1 MIQYKY
7 LYKKVN
13 FSFFGEQ
20 TLNDRLGFLR
30 DKSNKLS
37 LSPGVYLMKDKTGK
51 IIYVGKAKALKNRVT
66 TYFHALESHNAKTR
80 KLVDNIYDFDFIVTS
95 SELDALV
102 LECSLI
108 KQYNPK
114 YNILLK
120 DDKGYNYIKITKEPY
135 PRISYALNCKDEK
148 AEYLGPFTSG
158 FTAKQAVE
166 EANRIFMLPSCHKV
180 FPRDFRKERPCLN
193 YHIKRC
199 IGVCT
204 GKIKQDEYNEMIR
217 SAIEYMQNGSK
228 ASVEQLTEQMYQAS
242 ENLEF
247 EKAAKLR
254 DRINAIEKMK
264 DSQEIFSEKTFD
276 FDVIALAQNV
286 ELASVAVMC
295 YRGGRITDKV
305 NFFIGDEYE
314 SGQMLS
320 DFMIGYYSERPERLP
335 KIIYL
340 DKQPDDSAILEE
352 YFSSLCGHK
361 VTLTVAQ
368 RGEGFSR
375 VLLAK
380 KNASEYLS
388 MKVGRTVK
396 EINALEDL
404 AKLLGLS
411 KIPTVIESYD
421 ISNLGEDSRVG
432 GMVVYRNG
440 RPYKAGY
447 RKFSIKN
454 VVGQNDYACM
464 QEVIRRR
471 LRRYLD
477 GDESF
482 APLPDLILLDGGKG
496 HVSAVHKVLDDMN
509 ISVALYGLV
518 KDEKHRTRAIAAE
531 GEEIQINANKKLFSL
546 LTNIQDEVHRFS
558 LSFQQQTHKKKT
570 YELELTK
577 IKGIGEAKALALI
590 KHFKTKQALKEAT
603 AEEIA
608 TVAKIKIDK
617 ANEVQLFIRDNII

>member
-1 MIQYKY
+1 M
-7 LYKKVN
+7 
-13 FSFFGEQ
+13 
-20 TLNDRLGFLR
+20 NDRLGYLR

-108 KQYNPK
+108 KQYDPK

-204 GKIKQDEYNEMIR
+204 GKIKQEEYNEMIR

-228 ASVEQLTEQMYQAS
+228 ASVEQLTEQMYEAS

-264 DSQEIFSEKTFD
+264 DSQEIFSDKTFD

-305 NFFIGDEYE
+305 NYFIGDEYE

-320 DFMIGYYSERPERLP
+320 DFMIGFYSERPERLP
-335 KIIYL
+335 KMIYL
-340 DKQPDDSAILEE
+340 DKQPDDSAVLEE
-352 YFSSLCGHK
+352 YFASLCGHK

-368 RGEGFSR
+368 RGEGLSR

-411 KIPTVIESYD
+411 KIPTIIESYD

-447 RKFSIKN
+447 RKFTIKN

-471 LRRYLD
+471 LQRYLD

-509 ISVALYGLV
+509 ISIVLYGLV

-577 IKGIGEAKALALI
+577 IKGIGETKALALI

-608 TVAKIKIDK
+608 AVAKIKPDK
-617 ANEVQLFIRDNII
+617 ANEVQLFIRDNIN

>member
-1 MIQYKY
+1 M
-7 LYKKVN
+7 
-13 FSFFGEQ
+13 
-20 TLNDRLGFLR
+20 NDRLGFLR

-37 LSPGVYLMKDKTGK
+37 LSPGVYLMKDKTGR

-80 KLVDNIYDFDFIVTS
+80 KLVENIYDFDFIVTP

-135 PRISYALNCKDEK
+135 PRISYALNCNDKN

-158 FTAKQAVE
+158 FTAKQAVDE
-166 EANRIFMLPSCHKV
+166 VNRIFMFPSCHKV

-199 IGVCT
+199 MGVCT
-204 GKIKQDEYNEMIR
+204 GKIKQDEYNSLIH

-228 ASVEQLTEQMYQAS
+228 ASVERLTEQMYEAS

-264 DSQEIFSEKTFD
+264 DGQDIFSDKTYD
-276 FDVIALAQNV
+276 FDVVALAQNV
-286 ELASVAVMC
+286 ELASIAVMC
-295 YRGGRITDKV
+295 YRGGRITDKM
-305 NFFIGDEYE
+305 NFFIGDEYDP
-314 SGQMLS
+314 GQMRS
-320 DFMIGYYSERPERLP
+320 DFLVEYYSARTDAIP
-335 KIIYL
+335 KQIYI
-340 DKQPDDSAILEE
+340 DKEMEDSAILEE
-352 YFSSLCGHK
+352 YFSALCGHK
-361 VTLTVAQ
+361 VTVTVAQ
-368 RGEGFSR
+368 RGEGLSR

-380 KNASEYLS
+380 QNASEYLS

-404 AKLLGLS
+404 AKLMGLP

-432 GMVVYRNG
+432 GMIVYRNG

-447 RKFSIKN
+447 RKFTIKN
-454 VVGQNDYACM
+454 VIGQNDYACM
-464 QEVIRRR
+464 QEVLQRRIQ
-471 LRRYLD
+471 RYLD

-496 HVSAVHKVLDDMN
+496 HVHAVQQVLDSMN
-509 ISVALYGLV
+509 VSIPLYGLV
-518 KDEKHRTRAIAAE
+518 KDDKHRTRAIAAQ
-531 GEEIQINANKKLFSL
+531 GEEIQINANRKLFSL
-546 LTNIQDEVHRFS
+546 MTNIQDEVHRFS

-590 KHFKTKQALKEAT
+590 KHFKTKQALKDASPD
-603 AEEIA
+603 EIA
-608 TVAKIKIDK
+608 SVAKVKEEKAKEIYDFIKE
-617 ANEVQLFIRDNII
+617 NF

>member
-1 MIQYKY
+1 M
-7 LYKKVN
+7 
-13 FSFFGEQ
+13 
-20 TLNDRLGFLR
+20 NDRLGFLR
-30 DKSNKLS
+30 EKSNKLS

-204 GKIKQDEYNEMIR
+204 GKIKQEEYNEMIR

-228 ASVEQLTEQMYQAS
+228 ASVEQLTEQMYEAS

-264 DSQEIFSEKTFD
+264 DSQEIFSDKTFD

-320 DFMIGYYSERPERLP
+320 DFMIGFYSERPERLP

-340 DKQPDDSAILEE
+340 DKQPDDSAVLEE
-352 YFSSLCGHK
+352 YFASLCGHK

-368 RGEGFSR
+368 RGEGLSR

-440 RPYKAGY
+440 RPYKPGY
-447 RKFSIKN
+447 RKFTIKN

-471 LRRYLD
+471 LQRYLD

-496 HVSAVHKVLDDMN
+496 HVSAVHKALDDMN

-608 TVAKIKIDK
+608 AVAKIKSDK
-617 ANEVQLFIRDNII
+617 ANEVQLFIRDNIN

>member
-1 MIQYKY
+1 M
-7 LYKKVN
+7 
-13 FSFFGEQ
+13 
-20 TLNDRLGFLR
+20 NDRLGFLR

-204 GKIKQDEYNEMIR
+204 GKIKQEEYNEMIR

-264 DSQEIFSEKTFD
+264 DSQEIFSDKTFD

-368 RGEGFSR
+368 RGEGLSR

-447 RKFSIKN
+447 RKFTIKN

-471 LRRYLD
+471 LQRYLD

-608 TVAKIKIDK
+608 AVAKIKPDK
-617 ANEVQLFIRDNII
+617 ANEVQLFIRDNIN

>member
-1 MIQYKY
+1 M
-7 LYKKVN
+7 
-13 FSFFGEQ
+13 
-20 TLNDRLGFLR
+20 NDRLGFLR
-30 DKSNKLS
+30 EKSNKLS

-204 GKIKQDEYNEMIR
+204 GKIKQEEYNEMIR

-228 ASVEQLTEQMYQAS
+228 ASVEQLTEQMYEAS

-254 DRINAIEKMK
+254 DRINATEKMK
-264 DSQEIFSEKTFD
+264 DSQEIFSDKTFD

-320 DFMIGYYSERPERLP
+320 DFMIGFYSERPERIP

-340 DKQPDDSAILEE
+340 DKQPDDSAVLEE
-352 YFSSLCGHK
+352 YFASLCGHK

-368 RGEGFSR
+368 RGEGLSR

-411 KIPTVIESYD
+411 KIPTVIDSYD

-447 RKFSIKN
+447 RKFTIKN

-471 LRRYLD
+471 LQRYLD

-603 AEEIA
+603 ADEIA
-608 TVAKIKIDK
+608 AVAKIKSDK
-617 ANEVQLFIRDNII
+617 ANEVQLFIRDNIN

>member
-1 MIQYKY
+1 M
-7 LYKKVN
+7 
-13 FSFFGEQ
+13 
-20 TLNDRLGFLR
+20 NDRLGFLR
-30 DKSNKLS
+30 EKSNKLS

-204 GKIKQDEYNEMIR
+204 GKIKQEEYNEMIR

-228 ASVEQLTEQMYQAS
+228 ASVEQLTEQMYEAS

-264 DSQEIFSEKTFD
+264 DSQEIFSDKTFD

-320 DFMIGYYSERPERLP
+320 DFMIGFYSERPERLP

-340 DKQPDDSAILEE
+340 DKQPDDSAVLEE
-352 YFSSLCGHK
+352 YFASLCGHK
-361 VTLTVAQ
+361 VALTVAQ
-368 RGEGFSR
+368 RGEGLSR

-404 AKLLGLS
+404 AKLLGLP
-411 KIPTVIESYD
+411 KIPTIIESYD

-447 RKFSIKN
+447 RKFTIKN

-471 LRRYLD
+471 LQRYLD

-603 AEEIA
+603 ADEIA
-608 TVAKIKIDK
+608 AIAKIKPDK
-617 ANEVQLFIRDNII
+617 ANEVQLFIRDNIN

>member
-1 MIQYKY
+1 M
-7 LYKKVN
+7 
-13 FSFFGEQ
+13 
-20 TLNDRLGFLR
+20 NDRLGFLR
-30 DKSNKLS
+30 EKSNKLS

-204 GKIKQDEYNEMIR
+204 GKIKQEEYNEMIR

-228 ASVEQLTEQMYQAS
+228 ASVEQLTEQMYEAS

-264 DSQEIFSEKTFD
+264 DSQEIFSDKTFD

-320 DFMIGYYSERPERLP
+320 DFMIGFYSERPERLP

-340 DKQPDDSAILEE
+340 DKQPDDSAVLEE
-352 YFSSLCGHK
+352 YFASLCGHK
-361 VTLTVAQ
+361 VALTVAQ
-368 RGEGFSR
+368 RGEGLSR

-404 AKLLGLS
+404 AKLLGLP
-411 KIPTVIESYD
+411 KIPTIIESYD

-447 RKFSIKN
+447 RKFTIKN

-471 LRRYLD
+471 LQRYLD

-608 TVAKIKIDK
+608 AIAKINSDK
-617 ANEVQLFIRDNII
+617 ANEVQLFIRDNIN

>member
-1 MIQYKY
+1 M
-7 LYKKVN
+7 
-13 FSFFGEQ
+13 
-20 TLNDRLGFLR
+20 NDRLGFLR

-66 TYFHALESHNAKTR
+66 TYFHALESHNSKTR

-204 GKIKQDEYNEMIR
+204 GKIKQEEYNEMIR

-368 RGEGFSR
+368 RGEGLSR

-447 RKFSIKN
+447 RKFTIKN

-471 LRRYLD
+471 LQRYLD

-608 TVAKIKIDK
+608 AVAKIKPDK
-617 ANEVQLFIRDNII
+617 ANEVQLFIRDNIN

>member
-1 MIQYKY
+1 M
-7 LYKKVN
+7 
-13 FSFFGEQ
+13 
-20 TLNDRLGFLR
+20 NDRLGFLR
-30 DKSNKLS
+30 EKSNKLS

-204 GKIKQDEYNEMIR
+204 GKIKQEEYNEMIR

-228 ASVEQLTEQMYQAS
+228 ASVEQLTEQMYEAS

-264 DSQEIFSEKTFD
+264 DSQEIFSDKTFD

-320 DFMIGYYSERPERLP
+320 DFMIGFYSERPERLP
-335 KIIYL
+335 KMIYL
-340 DKQPDDSAILEE
+340 DKQPDDSAVLEE
-352 YFSSLCGHK
+352 YFASLCGHK

-368 RGEGFSR
+368 RGEGLSR

-404 AKLLGLS
+404 AKLLGLP
-411 KIPTVIESYD
+411 KIPTIIESYD

-447 RKFSIKN
+447 RKFTIKN

-471 LRRYLD
+471 LQRYLD

-496 HVSAVHKVLDDMN
+496 HVSAVHKVLEDMN

-603 AEEIA
+603 ADEIA
-608 TVAKIKIDK
+608 AVAKIKSDK
-617 ANEVQLFIRDNII
+617 ANEVQLFIRDNIN

>member
-1 MIQYKY
+1 M
-7 LYKKVN
+7 
-13 FSFFGEQ
+13 
-20 TLNDRLGFLR
+20 NDRLGFLR
-30 DKSNKLS
+30 EKSNKLS

-108 KQYNPK
+108 KQYDPK

-204 GKIKQDEYNEMIR
+204 GKIKQEEYNEMIR

-228 ASVEQLTEQMYQAS
+228 ASVEQLTEQMYEAS

-264 DSQEIFSEKTFD
+264 DSQEIFSDKTFD

-320 DFMIGYYSERPERLP
+320 DFMIGFYSERPERLP

-340 DKQPDDSAILEE
+340 DKQPDDSAVLEE
-352 YFSSLCGHK
+352 YFASLCGHK
-361 VTLTVAQ
+361 VKLTVAQ
-368 RGEGFSR
+368 RGEGLSR
-375 VLLAK
+375 VLLSK

-404 AKLLGLS
+404 AKLLGLP
-411 KIPTVIESYD
+411 KIPTIIESYD

-447 RKFSIKN
+447 RKFTIKN

-471 LRRYLD
+471 LQRYLD

-603 AEEIA
+603 ADEIA
-608 TVAKIKIDK
+608 AVAKIKSDK
-617 ANEVQLFIRDNII
+617 ANEVQLFIRDNIN

>member
-1 MIQYKY
+1 M
-7 LYKKVN
+7 
-13 FSFFGEQ
+13 
-20 TLNDRLGFLR
+20 NDRLGYLR

-108 KQYNPK
+108 KQYDPK

-204 GKIKQDEYNEMIR
+204 GKIKQEEYNEMIR

-228 ASVEQLTEQMYQAS
+228 ASVEQLTEQMYEAS

-264 DSQEIFSEKTFD
+264 DSQEIFSDKTFD

-305 NFFIGDEYE
+305 NYFIGDEYE

-320 DFMIGYYSERPERLP
+320 DFMIGFYSERPERLP
-335 KIIYL
+335 KMIYL
-340 DKQPDDSAILEE
+340 DKQPDDSAVLEE
-352 YFSSLCGHK
+352 YFASLCGHK

-368 RGEGFSR
+368 RGEGLSR

-411 KIPTVIESYD
+411 KIPTIIESYD

-447 RKFSIKN
+447 RKFTIKN

-471 LRRYLD
+471 LQRYLD

-509 ISVALYGLV
+509 ISIVLYGLV

-577 IKGIGEAKALALI
+577 IKGIGETKALALI

-603 AEEIA
+603 ADEIA
-608 TVAKIKIDK
+608 AVAKIKSDK
-617 ANEVQLFIRDNII
+617 ANEVQLFIRDNIN

>member
-1 MIQYKY
+1 M
-7 LYKKVN
+7 
-13 FSFFGEQ
+13 
-20 TLNDRLGFLR
+20 NDRLGFLR
-30 DKSNKLS
+30 EKSNKLS

-204 GKIKQDEYNEMIR
+204 GKIKQEEYNEMIR

-228 ASVEQLTEQMYQAS
+228 ASVEQLTEQMYEAS

-264 DSQEIFSEKTFD
+264 DSQEIFSDKTFD

-320 DFMIGYYSERPERLP
+320 DFMIGFYSERPERLP

-340 DKQPDDSAILEE
+340 DKQPDDSAVLEE
-352 YFSSLCGHK
+352 YFASLCGHK

-368 RGEGFSR
+368 RGEGLSR

-411 KIPTVIESYD
+411 KIPTIIESYD

-447 RKFSIKN
+447 RKFTIKN

-471 LRRYLD
+471 LQRYLD

-608 TVAKIKIDK
+608 AVAKIKPDK
-617 ANEVQLFIRDNII
+617 ANEVQLFIRDNIN

>member
-1 MIQYKY
+1 M
-7 LYKKVN
+7 
-13 FSFFGEQ
+13 
-20 TLNDRLGFLR
+20 NDRLGYLR

-108 KQYNPK
+108 KQYDPK

-135 PRISYALNCKDEK
+135 PRISYVLNCKDEN

-204 GKIKQDEYNEMIR
+204 GKIKQEEYNEMIR

-228 ASVEQLTEQMYQAS
+228 ASVEQLTEQMYEAS

-264 DSQEIFSEKTFD
+264 DSQEIFSDKTFD

-320 DFMIGYYSERPERLP
+320 DFMIGFYSERPERLP

-340 DKQPDDSAILEE
+340 DKQPDDSAVLEE
-352 YFSSLCGHK
+352 YFASLCGHK
-361 VTLTVAQ
+361 VKLTVAQ
-368 RGEGFSR
+368 RGEGLSR
-375 VLLAK
+375 VLLSK

-411 KIPTVIESYD
+411 KIPTIIESYD

-447 RKFSIKN
+447 RKFTIKN

-471 LRRYLD
+471 LQRYLD

-603 AEEIA
+603 ADEIA
-608 TVAKIKIDK
+608 AVAKIKSDK
-617 ANEVQLFIRDNII
+617 ANEVQLFIRDNIN

>member
-1 MIQYKY
+1 M
-7 LYKKVN
+7 
-13 FSFFGEQ
+13 
-20 TLNDRLGFLR
+20 NDRLGFLR
-30 DKSNKLS
+30 EKSNKLS

-204 GKIKQDEYNEMIR
+204 GKIKQEEYNEMIR

-228 ASVEQLTEQMYQAS
+228 ASVEQLTEQMYEAS

-264 DSQEIFSEKTFD
+264 DSQEIFSDKTFD

-305 NFFIGDEYE
+305 NYFIGDEYE

-320 DFMIGYYSERPERLP
+320 DFMIGFYSERPERLP
-335 KIIYL
+335 KMIYL
-340 DKQPDDSAILEE
+340 DKQPDDSAVLEE
-352 YFSSLCGHK
+352 YFASLCGHK

-368 RGEGFSR
+368 RGEGLSR

-404 AKLLGLS
+404 AKLLGLP
-411 KIPTVIESYD
+411 KIPTIIESYD

-447 RKFSIKN
+447 RKFTIKN

-471 LRRYLD
+471 LQRYLD

-482 APLPDLILLDGGKG
+482 APLPDLILIDGGKG

-608 TVAKIKIDK
+608 AVAKIKPDK
-617 ANEVQLFIRDNII
+617 ANEVQLFIRDNIN

>member
-1 MIQYKY
+1 M
-7 LYKKVN
+7 
-13 FSFFGEQ
+13 
-20 TLNDRLGFLR
+20 NDRLGYLR

-108 KQYNPK
+108 KQYDPK

-204 GKIKQDEYNEMIR
+204 GKIKQEEYNEMIR
-217 SAIEYMQNGSK
+217 AAIEYMQNGSK
-228 ASVEQLTEQMYQAS
+228 ASVEQLTEQMYEAS

-264 DSQEIFSEKTFD
+264 DSQEIFSDKTFD

-305 NFFIGDEYE
+305 NYFIGDEYE

-320 DFMIGYYSERPERLP
+320 DFMIGFYSERPERLP
-335 KIIYL
+335 KMIYL
-340 DKQPDDSAILEE
+340 DKQPDDSAVLEE
-352 YFSSLCGHK
+352 YFASLCGHK

-368 RGEGFSR
+368 RGEGLSR

-411 KIPTVIESYD
+411 KIPTIIESYD

-447 RKFSIKN
+447 RKFTIKN

-471 LRRYLD
+471 LQRYLD

-509 ISVALYGLV
+509 ISIVLYGLV

-577 IKGIGEAKALALI
+577 IKGIGETKALALI

-603 AEEIA
+603 ADEIA
-608 TVAKIKIDK
+608 AVAKIKSDK
-617 ANEVQLFIRDNII
+617 ANEVQLFIRDNIN

>member
-13 FSFFGEQ
+13 FSFFGDKK
-20 TLNDRLGFLR
+20 LNDRLGFLR
-30 DKSNKLS
+30 EKSNKLS

-204 GKIKQDEYNEMIR
+204 GKIKQEEYNEMIR

-228 ASVEQLTEQMYQAS
+228 ASVEQLTEQMYEAS

-264 DSQEIFSEKTFD
+264 DSQEIFSDKTFD

-305 NFFIGDEYE
+305 NYFIGDEYE

-320 DFMIGYYSERPERLP
+320 DFMIGFYSERPERLP

-340 DKQPDDSAILEE
+340 DKQPDDSAVLEE
-352 YFSSLCGHK
+352 YFASLCGHK

-368 RGEGFSR
+368 RGEGLSR

-411 KIPTVIESYD
+411 KIPTIIESYD

-447 RKFSIKN
+447 RKFTIKN

-471 LRRYLD
+471 LQRYLD

-608 TVAKIKIDK
+608 AVAKIKSDK
-617 ANEVQLFIRDNII
+617 ANEVQLFIRDNIN

>member
-1 MIQYKY
+1 M
-7 LYKKVN
+7 
-13 FSFFGEQ
+13 
-20 TLNDRLGFLR
+20 NDRLGFLR
-30 DKSNKLS
+30 EKSNKLS

-108 KQYNPK
+108 KQYDPK

-204 GKIKQDEYNEMIR
+204 GKIKQEEYNEMIR

-228 ASVEQLTEQMYQAS
+228 ASVEQLTEQMYEAS

-264 DSQEIFSEKTFD
+264 DSQEIFSDKTFD

-320 DFMIGYYSERPERLP
+320 DFMIGFYSERPERLP
-335 KIIYL
+335 KMIYL
-340 DKQPDDSAILEE
+340 DKQPDDSAVLEE
-352 YFSSLCGHK
+352 YFASLCGHK

-368 RGEGFSR
+368 RGEGLSR

-411 KIPTVIESYD
+411 KIPTIIESYD

-447 RKFSIKN
+447 RKFTIKN

-471 LRRYLD
+471 LQRYLD

-608 TVAKIKIDK
+608 AVAKIKPDK
-617 ANEVQLFIRDNII
+617 ANEVQLFIRDNIN

>member
-1 MIQYKY
+1 M
-7 LYKKVN
+7 
-13 FSFFGEQ
+13 
-20 TLNDRLGFLR
+20 NDRLGYLR

-135 PRISYALNCKDEK
+135 PRISYALNCKDEN

-204 GKIKQDEYNEMIR
+204 GKIKQEEYNEMIR

-228 ASVEQLTEQMYQAS
+228 ASVEQLTEQMYKAS

-264 DSQEIFSEKTFD
+264 DSQEIFSDKTFD

-295 YRGGRITDKV
+295 YRGGRINDKV

-320 DFMIGYYSERPERLP
+320 DFMIGFYSERPERLP

-340 DKQPDDSAILEE
+340 DKQPDDSAVLEE
-352 YFSSLCGHK
+352 YFASLCGHK

-368 RGEGFSR
+368 RGEGLSR

-411 KIPTVIESYD
+411 KIPTIIESYD

-447 RKFSIKN
+447 RKFTIKN

-471 LRRYLD
+471 LQRYLD

-496 HVSAVHKVLDDMN
+496 HVSAVHKMLDDMN

-608 TVAKIKIDK
+608 AIAKINPDK
-617 ANEVQLFIRDNII
+617 ANEVRLFIRDNIN

>member
-13 FSFFGEQ
+13 FSFFGDKK
-20 TLNDRLGFLR
+20 LNDRLGFLR
-30 DKSNKLS
+30 EKSNKLS

-108 KQYNPK
+108 KQYDPK

-204 GKIKQDEYNEMIR
+204 GKIKQEEYNEMIR
-217 SAIEYMQNGSK
+217 SAIDYMQNGSK
-228 ASVEQLTEQMYQAS
+228 ASVEQLTEQMYEAS

-264 DSQEIFSEKTFD
+264 DSQEIFSDKTFD

-320 DFMIGYYSERPERLP
+320 DFMIGFYSERPERLP
-335 KIIYL
+335 KMIYL
-340 DKQPDDSAILEE
+340 DKQPDDSAVLEE
-352 YFSSLCGHK
+352 YFASLCGHK

-368 RGEGFSR
+368 RGEGLSR

-447 RKFSIKN
+447 RKFTIKN

-471 LRRYLD
+471 LQRYLD

-603 AEEIA
+603 ADEIA
-608 TVAKIKIDK
+608 AVAKIKSDK
-617 ANEVQLFIRDNII
+617 ANEVQLFIRDNIN